1 MTLFADPATTNA
13 DKTRPSG
20 RRGARFVIDSFF
32 QRLCLCGQI
41 RIQTDIA
48 VSLRL
53 ERSG

>member
-1 MTLFADPATTNA
+1 MRPLPDPAATGT
-13 DKTRPSG
+13 DQTLPSG
-20 RRGARFVIDSFF
+20 RRGARLVIDSFF

-41 RIQTDIA
+41 RIQTDVA